1 MQQGVQ
7 TDATCN
13 IQQCCARLHGAWR
26 YSQDFPWKWQ
36 VHSFVSNNEISPQS
50 IMHIKRS
57 KQQQTKKT
65 NFEKLCW
72 KTTIIIRFNVHPCL
86 FCQRFAVF
94 SYLILVFR
102 SFFLCFTHFGGG
114 SLSLSCQSSCKQVFN
129 LVFGTLAKSSI
140 HNEASKEA
148 FSSLIPAWLKRFVY
162 IVEANNHLTLASL
175 YINFCH
181 AYVETFC
188 HDTRIKCGISTRN

>member
-1 MQQGVQ
+1 MRNERARLQQFWKSCANGSNIVPLRFGDHGTKEMLGVVGWKVWPVSNNNIQQHMQQGVQ

-72 KTTIIIRFNVHPCL
+72 KTTIIVRFNVHPCL

-102 SFFLCFTHFGGG
+102 SFFFMFYSLWWR
-114 SLSLSCQSSCKQVFN
+114 LSLS
-129 LVFGTLAKSSI
+129 
-140 HNEASKEA
+140 
-148 FSSLIPAWLKRFVY
+148 FVPK
-162 IVEANNHLTLASL
+162 LL
-175 YINFCH
+175 
-181 AYVETFC
+181 
-188 HDTRIKCGISTRN
+188 

>member
-1 MQQGVQ
+1 M
-7 TDATCN
+7 TS
-13 IQQCCARLHGAWR
+13 
-26 YSQDFPWKWQ
+26 SQLRIKQW
-36 VHSFVSNNEISPQS
+36 NISPK
-50 IMHIKRS
+50 HYAY
-57 KQQQTKKT
+57 QTFQTTTNKK
-65 NFEKLCW
+65 NELW
-72 KTTIIIRFNVHPCL
+72 KTVLKNHNYNPFQCPSMPLLSEICCVFIPYLSVSKL
-86 FCQRFAVF
+86 FFYV
-94 SYLILVFR
+94 LLTLVAA
-102 SFFLCFTHFGGG
+102 L

-148 FSSLIPAWLKRFVY
+148 FSSLIPAWLKSFVY
-162 IVEANNHLTLASL
+162 IVETNNHLTLASL

>member
-1 MQQGVQ
+1 MRNERAWPQQCWKSCANGSKETVGSCWLKSLTGFKLCATTSNNMQQGVQ

-102 SFFLCFTHFGGG
+102 SFFFYVLLTLVAA
-114 SLSLSCQSSCKQVFN
+114 LSLFR
-129 LVFGTLAKSSI
+129 AKAPVSKCSI
-140 HNEASKEA
+140 
-148 FSSLIPAWLKRFVY
+148 
-162 IVEANNHLTLASL
+162 
-175 YINFCH
+175 
-181 AYVETFC
+181 
-188 HDTRIKCGISTRN
+188 

>member
-1 MQQGVQ
+1 MSIH
-7 TDATCN
+7 A
-13 IQQCCARLHGAWR
+13 
-26 YSQDFPWKWQ
+26 
-36 VHSFVSNNEISPQS
+36 SFV
-50 IMHIKRS
+50 RD
-57 KQQQTKKT
+57 
-65 NFEKLCW
+65 L
-72 KTTIIIRFNVHPCL
+72 
-86 FCQRFAVF
+86 
-94 SYLILVFR
+94 
-102 SFFLCFTHFGGG
+102 LCFHTLSWCFEAFFFMFYSLWWRL

-148 FSSLIPAWLKRFVY
+148 FSSLIPAWLKSFVY
-162 IVEANNHLTLASL
+162 IVEVSNHLTLASL

>member
-1 MQQGVQ
+1 M
-7 TDATCN
+7 TS
-13 IQQCCARLHGAWR
+13 
-26 YSQDFPWKWQ
+26 SQLRIKQW
-36 VHSFVSNNEISPQS
+36 NISPK
-50 IMHIKRS
+50 HYAY
-57 KQQQTKKT
+57 QTFQTTTNKK
-65 NFEKLCW
+65 NELW
-72 KTTIIIRFNVHPCL
+72 KTVLKNHNYNPFQCPSMPLLSEICCVFIPYLSVSKL
-86 FCQRFAVF
+86 FFMFYSLWWR
-94 SYLILVFR
+94 L
-102 SFFLCFTHFGGG
+102 

-148 FSSLIPAWLKRFVY
+148 FSSLIPAWLKSFVY